1 MNKHVA
7 AGLMVAAVIAAGVF
21 AGPKLLEAQ
30 QRNTSGPHVIVIKDV
45 LHVLSP
51 RLGGVKPIPPAA
63 GVLKQIPLRHPMPLQ
78 SALAPSP
85 MDSALQTSS
94 GPLVSTT
101 SGLNFLG
108 LGIGQAGFNMQG
120 APPDTNGSAGATQYV
135 QWVNLSFGIFS
146 KSTGKIVY
154 GPAEGNTLWQSLGGV
169 CASNNSGDPIAQYD
183 KQAQRWVLMQP
194 VFTTPY
200 ALCVAVSTTSDAT
213 SAYNLYQFSIPSNYF
228 PDYPKLAVWPDGYYV
243 SYNAFTSAS
252 GGFVSGYACAL
263 DRANMLAGNAATM
276 QCFNG
281 GGYPSLLPSDLDGD
295 SGAPGT
301 TAAPPAGSPNYF
313 IDFSST
319 NSLNLFKFHVDW
331 TTPSNSTFTGPA
343 VIPVTSF
350 SEACGGGT
358 CVPQSSTTQQLDS
371 LGDRLMYRF
380 AYRNFGS
387 YESLVISQSVN
398 TGSGNT
404 GVRWYE
410 IRSPEANTAVYQQG
424 TFAPDSN
431 YRWMPSIAEDEKGDI
446 ALGYSLSGSTI
457 FPAISFTGRVPTDA
471 LNTMETESS
480 IIQGAGAQTGGLSRW
495 GDYSNMSVDPADD
508 CTFWY
513 TTEFLKSSGSFNWS
527 TEIASF
533 TFPGCTT
540 TTPDFSL
547 SASPTSQTITAGS
560 GTSYTIDVTPSN
572 GYTGNV
578 TLSVTTSLPAGMSVG
593 FSPNPVGINSNTAG
607 SSTLS
612 VNTATSTPSGT
623 YNLTVSGT
631 DGTLTNTTQVTVVV
645 QPPPTPDFSLSS
657 SPGSATVT
665 QGSNATYTI
674 AVTPSGGYT
683 GTVNLSTGT
692 LPTGVTASFNPSAV
706 STTGSVV
713 DSTLTLATAGN
724 APTGTYNITVTGTDS
739 SGSPTHSI
747 QVGLTI
753 QQVTSSDFAI
763 SATPSSAA
771 AQPGSSTSYTVSIAG
786 SATGPFNGTV
796 NLSVTGVPPRTSTS
810 FNPTSITGS
819 GSSTLTVSPNKRA
832 TKGTYTLTI
841 TGTSGSLTHS
851 VNVTF
856 VIGTISTP
864 DFSLSASPSSQTV
877 TPGTG
882 TSYTVN
888 MTPTNGYSNTVNLS
902 IGTLPSGVTATFNP
916 PSVSASSTSSTLSIT
931 TSTSTPAGTYTL
943 TITGTDGTLT
953 HTTSAALVVQ
963 SSGGGGNFSLSAS
976 PNTLTMTAKSTGSST
991 ITVTPSGGFTG
1002 TVNLSISSLPRGVS
1016 ASFSPSSVTGSGSST
1031 LTISTAGRP
1040 QTGAFTLT
1048 ITGTSGSITQ
1058 TTTLTLTI
1066 N

>member
-1 MNKHVA
+1 LKKHVA

-30 QRNTSGPHVIVIKDV
+30 QQNVSGPHVIVIKDV

-51 RLGGVKPIPPAA
+51 RLGGVRPIPPAS
-63 GVLKQIPLRHPMPLQ
+63 GVLNQIPLRHPMPLH

-85 MDSALQTSS
+85 IDPALQTTS
-94 GPLVSTT
+94 GPLVATT

-108 LGIGQAGFNMQG
+108 IGTGQSGFVMQG

-135 QWVNLSFGIFS
+135 QWVNLAFGVFS

-183 KQAQRWVLMQP
+183 KQAQRWVMMQP
-194 VFTTPY
+194 VFTSPY

-213 SAYNLYQFSIPSNYF
+213 GSWNLYQFSIPSNYF

-243 SYNAFTSAS
+243 SYNAFTSS
-252 GGFVSGYACAL
+252 TGGFVSAYACAL

-276 QCFNG
+276 QCFSS

-301 TAAPPAGSPNYF
+301 TAAPPSGSPDYF

-319 NSLNLFKFHVDW
+319 NSLNLFKFHVNW
-331 TTPSNSTFTGPA
+331 ITPSSSTFTGPTT
-343 VIPVTSF
+343 IPVTSF

-387 YESLVISQSVN
+387 YESLVVSQSVN
-398 TGSGNT
+398 TGNGNT

-410 IRSPEANTAVYQQG
+410 IRNPGTSPTIYQQG

-446 ALGYSLSGSTI
+446 ALGYSVSSSAM
-457 FPAISFTGRVPTDA
+457 FPAISFTGRVPTDT
-471 LNTMETESS
+471 LGTMDTENS
-480 IIQGAGAQTGGLSRW
+480 IIQGTGAQSISRW

-513 TTEFLKSSGSFNWS
+513 TNEFLASSGSFNWS
-527 TEIASF
+527 TQIASF

-547 SASPTSQTITAGS
+547 SATPTSQTVTAGS
-560 GTSYTIDVTPSN
+560 GTSYAVDVTPSN

-578 TLSVTTSLPAGMSVG
+578 TLSVTTSLPAGMTVG
-593 FSPNPVGINSNTAG
+593 FSSNPVTISSNTAG
-607 SSTLS
+607 SSALS
-612 VNTATSTPSGT
+612 VNTTTSTPSGT

-645 QPPPTPDFSLSS
+645 QPAPTPDFSLSS

-665 QGSNATYTI
+665 QGNSANYTI
-674 AVTPSGGYT
+674 AVSPSGGYS
-683 GTVNLSTGT
+683 GTVNLTTGA
-692 LPTGVTASFNPSAV
+692 LPTGVTATFSPASV
-706 STTGSVV
+706 TTTGGSVV
-713 DSTLTLATAGN
+713 DSTLTLTTATS

-739 SGSPTHSI
+739 TGSPTHSI
-747 QVGLTI
+747 QVGLAI
-753 QQVTSSDFAI
+753 QQATSSDFTI
-763 SATPSSAA
+763 SATPSIAA
-771 AQPGSSTSYTVSIAG
+771 AQPGSSTSYTVSMLG
-786 SATGPFNGTV
+786 LNNEPFNGTV
-796 NLSVTGVPPRTSTS
+796 NLSVSNVPSRTSTS
-810 FNPTSITGS
+810 FNPTSLTGS
-819 GSSTLTVSPNKRA
+819 GTSTLTVSPNKRA
-832 TKGTYTLTI
+832 TQGTYTLTI

-856 VIGTISTP
+856 VIGTLTTP

-882 TSYTVN
+882 ANYTVS
-888 MTPTNGYSNTVNLS
+888 MTPSGDYSGTVNLS
-902 IGTLPSGVTATFNP
+902 ISGLPSGASATFT
-916 PSVSASSTSSTLSIT
+916 PSSLSASTTTTSSLAIT
-931 TSTSTPAGTYTL
+931 TSSATPTGTYSL
-943 TITGTDGTLT
+943 TITGSDGTLT
-953 HTTSAALVVQ
+953 HSTGVTLSVQTS
-963 SSGGGGNFSLSAS
+963 SGGNFSLSAS
-976 PNTLTMTAKSTGSST
+976 PNTLTMTAKSSGSSIIT
-991 ITVTPSGGFTG
+991 ITPSGSFNG
-1002 TVNLSISSLPRGVS
+1002 TVNLSISALPRGVS
-1016 ASFSPSSVTGSGSST
+1016 ASFSPSSVTGSGTST
-1031 LTISTAGRP
+1031 LTISTGGHP